1 MLWLRTRPRNV
12 TTAPSE
18 SAESDAASASAAA
31 IRSTS
36 SGAAPIANSGVT
48 RPVYRCRATLSGSP
62 PMSSDPFRSRGEAE
76 SLALQRRDVGR
87 PFQGRRGEAERLAL
101 QRARARFPEVI
112 ERAAPVA
119 DARRVRDR
127 ARDVPLRARGRVG
140 QRMTEREPRG
150 DRRRKRAAGAVRVR
164 AVDPRDPILD

>member
-18 SAESDAASASAAA
+18 SAESDTAPASVAA

-36 SGAAPIANSGVT
+36 SGAGPIANSGVT
-48 RPVYRCRATLSGSP
+48 RPVYRCRG
-62 PMSSDPFRSRGEAE
+62 DPFRVAAAKLNASPYNA
-76 SLALQRRDVGR
+76 DVGR
-87 PFQGRRGEAERLAL
+87 PFQGRRGEAECLAL
-101 QRARARFPEVI
+101 QRTRARFPEMI

-150 DRRRKRAAGAVRVR
+150 DR
-164 AVDPRDPILD
+164 

>member
-18 SAESDAASASAAA
+18 SAESDAAPASVAA

-48 RPVYRCRATLSGSP
+48 RPVYRCRA
-62 PMSSDPFRSRGEAE
+62 DPFRVATDVERPLCSVAPARLKA
-76 SLALQRRDVGR
+76 SPYTDVGR
-87 PFQGRRGEAERLAL
+87 PFQGRRGEAECLAL
-101 QRARARFPEVI
+101 QRTRARFPEMI

-127 ARDVPLRARGRVG
+127 PRDVPLRARGRVG

-150 DRRRKRAAGAVRVR
+150 DR
-164 AVDPRDPILD
+164 